1 MRQRGWKSAAVTV
14 TALALLI
21 LPSVAGADLYVKQVT
36 NTEAFEVMGQKQPA
50 RSDTAEIWMGEK
62 MGRLNMGN
70 ASIIVDKEKAMMYVL
85 DMNNNSYYELSF
97 DVLGD
102 LEKMIGDSPE
112 AKQQLQ
118 MMQGMLGM
126 MKLSITVTPTEETMK
141 IKDWNCTKY
150 DIAFNMGMAKG
161 TRVTWASD
169 DLKYDPDMLNLLTT
183 MNFNWMPGFKEA
195 LEEMKKVKGVLVQ
208 SDQQLDMM
216 GNIIKSNV
224 ALLEASTKSA
234 PEGTYVIPED
244 FVKGQFDMSRIQR

>member
-1 MRQRGWKSAAVTV
+1 MRERGWKCAAGIL

-21 LPSVAGADLYVKQVT
+21 LPSMVSADLYLKQVT

-50 RSDTAEIWMGEK
+50 RSDTTEIWMGEK
-62 MGRLNMGN
+62 MGQLNMAG
-70 ASIIVDKEKAMMYVL
+70 ASVIIDKEKAMMYVL
-85 DMNNNSYYELSF
+85 DRRQKSYYELSF
-97 DVLGD
+97 DILGD

-126 MKLSITVTPTEETMK
+126 MKLNMSVTPTEETMK
-141 IKDWNCTKY
+141 IKDWNCRKY
-150 DIAFNMGMAKG
+150 DVAFNLGMAKG
-161 TRVTWASD
+161 SRETWASED
-169 DLKYDPDMLNLLTT
+169 IKYDPDMLSLLTT
-183 MNFNWMPGFKEA
+183 TNFNWMPGFKEA
-195 LEEMKKVKGVLVQ
+195 IEEMKKVKGVMVQ

-216 GNIIKSNV
+216 GNIVKSRT
-224 ALLEASTKSA
+224 LLQEAATKSA